1 MQKFVKLKQNLWHES
16 CEGKNLFLSF
26 HCAGSSLWLEGSL
39 VQSTGSRAVNLFA
52 VNGILFP
59 WPGIKPNSPALE
71 ARFSTPGSPGKSRE
85 NVVNDT
91 ELVPLSGT

>member
-59 WPGIKPNSPALE
+59 
-71 ARFSTPGSPGKSRE
+71 
-85 NVVNDT
+85 
-91 ELVPLSGT
+91 